1 MNTKKFLKDFLIKV
15 AIGAIIAVAVLGK
28 STVLA
33 QEPLTTKNAPA
44 CYVDHSWYEYNLE
57 QSDHYGLYQLCREK
71 YPKTPPTIFIGDKE
85 CPYQV
90 DSKQDYWILY
100 MGSWSRCGKLV
111 GMSLDD
117 LLFKDSSGE
126 LYTIT
131 FDPALMTKSRE
142 KFK

>member
-117 LLFKDSSGE
+117 LLFKDSNGE

>member
-28 STVLA
+28 STVFA

-117 LLFKDSSGE
+117 LLFKDSNGE

>member
-90 DSKQDYWILY
+90 DSQQDYWVYYID
-100 MGSWSRCGKLV
+100 SWSKCGKLV
-111 GMSLDD
+111 GIGVDN
-117 LLFKDSSGE
+117 LLFKDKKGE
-126 LYTIT
+126 LYIIA
-131 FDPALMTKSRE
+131 FDPALMAESRK

>member
-33 QEPLTTKNAPA
+33 QEPLTTENAPTY
-44 CYVDHSWYEYNLE
+44 YVDHSWCEYNLE

-71 YPKTPPTIFIGDKE
+71 YPKTPPTILIGDTE

-90 DSKQDYWILY
+90 DSQQDYWIRFK
-100 MGSWSRCGKLV
+100 GSWSRCGKLV

-117 LLFKDSSGE
+117 LLFKDSKGE

-131 FDPALMTKSRE
+131 FDPDLMAKSRE

>member
-15 AIGAIIAVAVLGK
+15 AIEAIIAVAVLGK

-117 LLFKDSSGE
+117 LLFKDSNGE

>member
-1 MNTKKFLKDFLIKV
+1 MNTRKFWNNSLIAICVGVMFV
-15 AIGAIIAVAVLGK
+15 AGALLNGTA
-28 STVLA
+28 LA
-33 QEPLTTKNAPA
+33 QEPLTTKNAPT

-57 QSDHYGLYQLCREK
+57 QSDHYGLYLLCREK

-117 LLFKDSSGE
+117 LLFKDSSGG

>member
-1 MNTKKFLKDFLIKV
+1 MNTKKFWKNFLIKV
-15 AIGAIIAVAVLGK
+15 AIGVSLVVAALCK
-28 STVLA
+28 SAVLA
-33 QEPLTTKNAPA
+33 QEPITTKNAPTY
-44 CYVDHSWYEYNLE
+44 YVDHSWYDYNLE
-57 QSDHYGLYQLCREK
+57 STDHYSLYLLCREK